1 MDALYEKLFYQSLRI
16 RLVEEKI
23 AEIYPSDK
31 IQSPVHLSI
40 GQEAL
45 AAGIC
50 NNLLVTDMV
59 YTSYRCHA
67 YYLAKGGD
75 LNEMFAEL
83 YGKVTGCGK
92 GKAGSMHLASKKVNF
107 MGSSAVV
114 ASTISN
120 AVGSALA
127 SKILNKNQVSVAV
140 FGDGASEEGSYHE
153 SLNFAAA
160 FKLPVIFVCENN
172 GLAIHSKLEQRHA
185 FVVHEH
191 AKGYGVKSVYI
202 EEGYDFAK
210 INQVMEGIVKEVREQ
225 SIPYVVEIK
234 TYRYKEHVG
243 IGDDHNVPYRSKD
256 EFEQWKQKDPLIQDA
271 ALVAKFTDEINKEI
285 EAAVKFAEESPVP
298 ADEEL
303 LADIY

>member
-1 MDALYEKLFYQSLRI
+1 MNTLYEKLFYQSLRI

-50 NNLLVTDMV
+50 NNLEVSDMV

-127 SKILNKNQVSVAV
+127 SKVLNKGQVSVAV

-153 SLNFAAA
+153 SLNFAAV

-172 GLAIHSKLEQRHA
+172 GLAIHSKLEQRHG

-191 AKGYGVKSVYI
+191 AKGYGIKSVYI
-202 EEGYDFAK
+202 EEGYDFEK
-210 INQVMEGIVKEVREQ
+210 INTVMAEVVKEVREK
-225 SIPYVVEIK
+225 SMPYVVEIK

-243 IGDDHNVPYRSKD
+243 IGDDHYVPYRSKD
-256 EFEQWKQKDPLIQDA
+256 EFEQWKQKDPLIQDT
-271 ALVAKFTDEINKEI
+271 ALVAKFTDEITKEI
-285 EAAVKFAEESPVP
+285 AAAVKFAEDSPVP